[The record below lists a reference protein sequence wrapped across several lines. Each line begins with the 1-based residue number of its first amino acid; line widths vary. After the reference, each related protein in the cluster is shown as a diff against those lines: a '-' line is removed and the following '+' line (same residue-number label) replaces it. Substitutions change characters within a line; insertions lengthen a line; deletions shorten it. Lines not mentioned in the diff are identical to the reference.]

1 MTEKPTVIDT
11 VDIEFGKEYVDNLS
25 KIIDPENIEYIVI
38 NHVEPTMLGHCLLW
52 R

>member
-25 KIIDPENIEYIVI
+25 KILIRKISNIS
-38 NHVEPTMLGHCLLW
+38 
-52 R
+52 